1 MTQSVDD
8 LVERLGRGE
17 RRALARLLTIVED
30 GAPARLREVVGAL
43 HPRTGGARVIGITG
57 SPGVGKSTLTNA
69 LATELRARDRSVAVL
84 AVDPSSPFSGGAL
97 LGDRVRMQGHHADP
111 KVFIRSMAS
120 RGHLGG
126 LSFATPQAV
135 LVLDAAGFDEV
146 IVETVGVGQSE
157 VEIAATADTTV
168 VALAPGMGDSVQ
180 AAKAGIL
187 EVADLFVINKADAS
201 GAGKLEAELRSML
214 ELGQATAGRSTADLL
229 EEHPD
234 LLEHHPELA
243 SSAGGDLADDAEL
256 VPAAAATGW
265 WPPIL
270 RTVAVR
276 GEGIGEVV
284 DAFDQHRDHLQ
295 ATGAAEERSRERAL
309 HTIREIALEQ
319 IRTRF
324 ARLDDHG
331 RSRQRG
337 GPGDPL
343 LDSLAADVAG
353 RKLDPYTAADQL
365 LDALDGGQA

>member
-1 MTQSVDD
+1 VSRSVDE

-17 RRALARLLTIVED
+17 RRALARLLTLVED
-30 GAPARLREVVGAL
+30 GAPAQLREIVGAL

-69 LATELRARDRSVAVL
+69 LATEFRARDRSVAVL

-187 EVADLFVINKADAS
+187 EVADVFVINKADAS
-201 GAGKLEAELRSML
+201 GAGKLESELRSML
-214 ELGQATAGRSTADLL
+214 ELGQATAGRSTAELL

-234 LLEHHPELA
+234 LLDHHPELA
-243 SSAGGDLADDAEL
+243 DADGEL
-256 VPAAAATGW
+256 VPEAAASGW

-276 GEGIGEVV
+276 GEGITEVV
-284 DAFDQHRDHLQ
+284 DAFDRHRDHL
-295 ATGAAEERSRERAL
+295 ASTGAAGERARQRAL

-319 IRTRF
+319 IRSRF

-337 GPGDPL
+337 GEGDPL
-343 LDSLAADVAG
+343 LDALAAKVAG
-353 RKLDPYTAADQL
+353 RDLDPYTAADQL
-365 LDALDGGQA
+365 LEALDGGEA